1 MDWKSNL
8 EDTFTKWSKRSS
20 DYEEEKCER
29 ALSMIKSAVKEDEQI
44 KNSDISF
51 IPQGSYH
58 NNTNVRLNSDVD
70 ICVKLKS
77 TVFSEVP
84 DGMKKEDFGLVT
96 SEYTFKQYQDDV
108 ERALVKKFGR
118 ENVKKGSKAFDIKSN
133 TYRVDADVV
142 ACFEHRR
149 YSRDGT
155 YITGTQFYT
164 STGVKVVNFP
174 EQHYSNGVKKND
186 ETRRNFKRVV
196 RIIKRLKLKMVEEG
210 VEGLDN
216 ISSFLIEC
224 LVWNVPSNYF
234 DNNSYVDDVRKILS
248 YLYHNTKE
256 DHLCKEWGEVSDLL
270 YLFHSGRSYSIKEVN
285 NFILRAFNHVFN

>member
-1 MDWKSNL
+1 MSWKTNL

-20 DYEEEKCER
+20 DNEEEKCER
-29 ALSMIKSAVKEDEQI
+29 ALSMIKSAIKEDDQI

-77 TVFSEVP
+77 TVFYELP
-84 DGMKKEDFGLVT
+84 EGMKMEDFGMT
-96 SEYTFKQYQDDV
+96 PSNYTFTDYLKDI

-118 ENVKKGSKAFDIKSN
+118 ENVKKGKKAFDVKSN

-149 YSRDGT
+149 YNKDGT
-155 YITGTQFYT
+155 YITGTQFY
-164 STGVKVVNFP
+164 SSNGEKVVNFP
-174 EQHYSNGVKKND
+174 EQHYINGVKKND
-186 ETRRNFKRVV
+186 ETRRNYKRVV
-196 RIIKRLKLKMVEEG
+196 RIIKRLKQTMVEEG

-224 LVWNVPSNYF
+224 LVWNVP
-234 DNNSYVDDVRKILS
+234 NNQFNNNKYVEDVRNVLT
-248 YLYHNTKE
+248 YLYHETKE
-256 DHLCKEWGEVSDLL
+256 ESKCKEWGEVSDLL
-270 YLFHSGRSYSIKEVN
+270 YLFHGGRSYSREEVN
-285 NFILRAFNHVFN
+285 AFILRAYNHAFS